1 MKLTRRIALV
11 GICACLCGTASSG
24 QTVNPKETRNAALR
38 YWIAFADLQDLP
50 VDKATQ
56 ELLEKTASG
65 ETPWDES
72 KLAPI
77 IEKNEEAI
85 LGMQRATALPDCDW
99 GLEYSRGSRTSIAPV
114 VKARI
119 MARLNTLY
127 GMRLAARGET
137 ERAVDSWLSG
147 LRFSQDMAKGGSLI
161 FSLLAKMAMISNL
174 NALQKAAQSGRLGAA
189 QKAQAAAAVG
199 ALPETGFD
207 WGNALVYE
215 EASIEISIGEMKKN
229 PSGYFLE
236 MMGRPGP
243 AGFTAPN
250 SVEAAAYE
258 KWMASVQAAL
268 RKTPAQAAGELNTLQ
283 DSLKNLHPYFR
294 ETTPSL
300 IKINTAR
307 TELESIRQA
316 ALRALTAN

>member
-1 MKLTRRIALV
+1 MKLTWRIALA

-24 QTVNPKETRNAALR
+24 QSVNPKETRNAALR

-119 MARLNTLY
+119 MARLNALY
-127 GMRLAARGET
+127 GMRLAARGDT
-137 ERAVDSWLSG
+137 QQAVDSWLSG

-174 NALQKAAQSGRLGAA
+174 KALQKASGKLSAA

-215 EASIEISIGEMKKN
+215 EASIEISIGEMKKD

-236 MMGRPGP
+236 MLGRPAP

-258 KWMASVQAAL
+258 KWMASGQAAL
-268 RKTPAQAAGELNTLQ
+268 RKTPAQAGRELNTLQ

-300 IKINTAR
+300 VSINTAR
-307 TELESIRQA
+307 AELEAIRRA